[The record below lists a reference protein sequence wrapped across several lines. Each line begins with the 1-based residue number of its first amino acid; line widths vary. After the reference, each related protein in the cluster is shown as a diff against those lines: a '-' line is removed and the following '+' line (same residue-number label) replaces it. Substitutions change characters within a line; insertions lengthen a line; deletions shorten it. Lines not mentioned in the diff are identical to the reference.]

1 MSLTSLQIVCTLVL
15 VSLLAACASQNKH
28 SGGIII
34 DKKGVN
40 MAAYH
45 DDLQECQSYAEEIS
59 VAQKTGTKAAGGAV
73 IGGAMGAIWGNSDT
87 AAKGAGAGGLLGGV
101 KGFSQ
106 ASREKQQV
114 VKRCL
119 RGRGYRVLN

>member
-1 MSLTSLQIVCTLVL
+1 MTLRSLHIIFSLVL
-15 VSLLAACASQNKH
+15 ISLLVACASHNTQ

-40 MAAYH
+40 MAAYQ
-45 DDLQECQSYAEEIS
+45 DDLHECQSYAEEIS

-73 IGGAMGAIWGNSDT
+73 LGGAMGAIWGNSET

-106 ASREKQQV
+106 ASREKQQI